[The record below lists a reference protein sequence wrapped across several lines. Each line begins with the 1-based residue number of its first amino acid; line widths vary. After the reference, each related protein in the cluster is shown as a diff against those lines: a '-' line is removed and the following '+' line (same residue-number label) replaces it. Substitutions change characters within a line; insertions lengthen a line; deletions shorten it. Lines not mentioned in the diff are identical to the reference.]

1 MKNDGQRRKKTR
13 ATKFIT
19 MGNEI
24 LSNGQRDFLNNG
36 QRDFILNNGHRNLH
50 KHSSFIATGLAYL
63 YYYLSMRIYIY
74 AFE

>member
-1 MKNDGQRRKKTR
+1 
-13 ATKFIT
+13 

-63 YYYLSMRIYIY
+63 YYYLFMRRKPGSGDKTCRQG
-74 AFE
+74 AV